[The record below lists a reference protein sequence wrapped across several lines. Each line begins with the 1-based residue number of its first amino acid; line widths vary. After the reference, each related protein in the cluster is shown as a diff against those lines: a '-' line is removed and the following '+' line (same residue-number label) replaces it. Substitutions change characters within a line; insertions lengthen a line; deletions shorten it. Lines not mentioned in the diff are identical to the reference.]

1 MKEIEFDVTAF
12 EKKESEIEK
21 KDKPVSKV
29 PTVRTFRND
38 VQDLM
43 KEKTVSRSSVA
54 MAEAARREARGETR
68 FPVQEDESHLGR
80 MIFILFLVLA
90 FGLGVGAYALI
101 GMRFSFGGQSATST
115 PKLDPTVSDISITL
129 TNSPREQVL
138 ADISIAFSKTSLPTG
153 GSRSLVFLI
162 SKKNGEQNATL
173 SQFFEAVTQESIP
186 DGLTS
191 SLADNFTYHVFS
203 NSTLSGVLMTETRS
217 YPDSFAAMLDFE
229 SGMARAIIPALD
241 PWYDRKSIPRLDGR
255 RFKDVRIGTY
265 DARVLYDL
273 DGAPL
278 LSYTFVNKKTL
289 IIAGAADTLTEILT
303 SSELIK

>member
-1 MKEIEFDVTAF
+1 MKEIEFDITAF
-12 EKKESEIEK
+12 EKKESQLEK

-68 FPVQEDESHLGR
+68 FPVEDDKSHLGR

-101 GMRFSFGGQSATST
+101 GMRFSLSGQHATST
-115 PKLDPTVSDISITL
+115 PKQDPTVSDISITL
-129 TNSPREQVL
+129 TNSPNEQVL

-153 GSRSLVFLI
+153 GSRSLVFLV
-162 SKKNGEQNATL
+162 SDKNGGRKATL
-173 SQFFEAVTQESIP
+173 SEFFKAVEQNSIP
-186 DGLTS
+186 DALTS
-191 SLADNFTYHVFS
+191 SLANDFTYHVFS
-203 NSTLSGVLMTETRS
+203 NSTLSGVLMIESRS

-229 SGMARAIIPALD
+229 SGIARAIIPALD

-255 RFKDVRIGTY
+255 QFKDIRIGTH
-265 DARVLYDL
+265 DARVLYDI
-273 DGAPL
+273 DGAQL
-278 LSYTFVNKKTL
+278 LAYAFVNKKTL
-289 IIAGAADTLTEILT
+289 VIAGAADTLTEILT
-303 SSELIK
+303 SSELTK

>member
-12 EKKESEIEK
+12 EKKESSTEK

-43 KEKTVSRSSVA
+43 KEKTMSRSGVA
-54 MAEAARREARGETR
+54 MAEAARREARGEKR
-68 FPVQEDESHLGR
+68 FPVEEDESHLGR
-80 MIFILFLVLA
+80 LIFILFLVLA

-101 GMRFSFGGQSATST
+101 GMHFSLTGVSATST
-115 PKLDPTVSDISITL
+115 AKHSATVSDISISL

-162 SKKNGEQNATL
+162 SERGDERKATFTEFL
-173 SQFFEAVTQESIP
+173 KATAQGSTPST
-186 DGLTS
+186 LTS
-191 SLADNFTYHVFS
+191 SLANDFTYRVFS
-203 NSTLSGVLMTETRS
+203 NSTLSGVVMAQTRS
-217 YPDSFAAMLDFE
+217 YPDTFATMLDFE
-229 SGMARAIIPALD
+229 SGMARAIIPVLD
-241 PWYDRKSIPRLDGR
+241 PWYDRKLIPRLDGR
-255 RFKDVRIGTY
+255 RFKDLRIGNY

-273 DGAPL
+273 DGAAL
-278 LSYTFVNKKTL
+278 LAYAFVNKKTL
-289 IIAGAADTLTEILT
+289 IIAGAADTLTEVLT
-303 SSELIK
+303 STELSK